1 MTGKRENERD
11 ATVISEGLL
20 QKSINTLLIILTKF
34 LSGLVVRAQ
43 YQVKREGLEQLPK
56 ESAFVLLPKHQRW
69 LDIPLIGWATPKPLY
84 YMAKYELFAN
94 PLIGWYLSA
103 IGGIPINRAKP
114 LASRRS
120 LQRMFAH
127 LSRNVGIVVF
137 PEGTY
142 YQNRVGRGKAGLIK
156 MIRARLNVP
165 FVPVGIRYEER
176 KGRGLLKIKFGKPMQ
191 SEADVTTELF
201 LEKIMK
207 EIAILS
213 EL

>member
-1 MTGKRENERD
+1 MTNKIEIERETTDSTDGPLR
-11 ATVISEGLL
+11 
-20 QKSINTLLIILTKF
+20 KSIHTLLIILTKF
-34 LSGLVVRAQ
+34 LSGLVVRAR
-43 YQVKREGLEQLPK
+43 YQVKREGLEQLPA
-56 ESAFVLLPKHQRW
+56 ENPFVLLPKHQCW
-69 LDIPLIGWATPKPLY
+69 LDIPLIGWVTPRPLY

-127 LSRNVGIVVF
+127 LNRNVGIVIF

-142 YQNRVGRGKAGLIK
+142 YRNQVGRGRAGLIK
-156 MIRARLNVP
+156 MIRARVNVP
-165 FVPVGIRYEER
+165 FVPVGIHYEER
-176 KGRGLLKIKFGKPMQ
+176 KGRGLLKIKFGKPMLP
-191 SEADVTTELF
+191 EADVATELF